1 MAAALTNESEGGR
14 MDERSEQ
21 DEPQFDEDALRDLDV
36 DQEDADKVIGGRRNA
51 ADPDEGG
58 E

>member
-1 MAAALTNESEGGR
+1 

-21 DEPQFDEDALRDLDV
+21 DEPKVDQEPLKDLDV
-36 DQEDADKVIGGRRNA
+36 DQDEADKVLGGARR
-51 ADPDEGG
+51 ADPCDGG